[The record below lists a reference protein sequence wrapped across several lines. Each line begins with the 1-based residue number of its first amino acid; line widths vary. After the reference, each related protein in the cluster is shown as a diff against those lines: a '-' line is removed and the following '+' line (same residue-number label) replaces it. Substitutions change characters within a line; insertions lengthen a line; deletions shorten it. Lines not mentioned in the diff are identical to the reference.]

1 MELLACSRFTG
12 RQFHFPGF
20 TAAPAHP
27 MSILLSVTQV
37 LDLFAA
43 GEHEVG
49 VATLGQR
56 LAWPKSTSS
65 RVLLQMASAGLLE
78 RDAHDRQYR
87 LGPLVRRLALAQQQA
102 GPAARELVR
111 DELALLSGRSGHAAH
126 LSVLDGGESVLLEHF
141 AGPNPLQV
149 MSPVGSRLPASVTA
163 MGRALL
169 ARLSEVEF
177 NERYGMNDRA
187 RLPAS
192 PARCPQ
198 TVGAL
203 RKLVL
208 QALRERSAVAVEEA
222 LPGVAA
228 VATTVRDESTRT
240 TYGLALS
247 FPSQLVSAREIA
259 RYRDEL
265 VAIAQRIGA
274 RLGDPWWTAG
284 PDVPGSP
291 LMPDRRGRPAGQR
304 PPTGRAS
311 SRH

>member
-1 MELLACSRFTG
+1 
-12 RQFHFPGF
+12 
-20 TAAPAHP
+20 
-27 MSILLSVTQV
+27 V

-56 LAWPKSTSS
+56 LGWPKSTSS
-65 RVLLQMASAGLLE
+65 RVLLQMANAGLLE
-78 RDAHDRQYR
+78 RDAKDRQYR
-87 LGPLVRRLALAQQQA
+87 LGPLVRRLALADQQA
-102 GPAARELVR
+102 APAARER
-111 DELALLSGRSGHAAH
+111 IRNELALLSAQSGHAAH
-126 LSVLDGGESVLLEHF
+126 LSALDGTETVLLEHF

-149 MSPVGSRLPASVTA
+149 MSPIGSRLPASVTA

-169 ARLSEVEF
+169 ARLTDADF
-177 NERYGMNDRA
+177 NDRYGVNDRE
-187 RLPAS
+187 RLPGS

-208 QALRERSAVAVEEA
+208 QARRERSAVAVDEA

-228 VATTVRDESTRT
+228 VATTLRDESTRT

-247 FPSQLVSAREIA
+247 FPSQFVSAPAIA

-265 VAIAQRIGA
+265 VAIALRTGA
-274 RLGDPWWTAG
+274 QMGDPWWTAG
-284 PDVPGSP
+284 PDVPGSSHR
-291 LMPDRRGRPAGQR
+291 DGTHGRRAGQR
-304 PPTGRAS
+304 AAAGRAS
-311 SRH
+311 SRL